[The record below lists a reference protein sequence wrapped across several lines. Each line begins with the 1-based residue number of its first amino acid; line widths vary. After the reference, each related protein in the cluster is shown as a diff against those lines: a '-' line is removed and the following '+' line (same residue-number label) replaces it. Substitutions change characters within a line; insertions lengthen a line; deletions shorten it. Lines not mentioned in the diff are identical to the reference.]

1 VPVTV
6 YLDTSFLM
14 LCAKF
19 HADLLSEAEKLVQK
33 KVEFL
38 VPASVHQE
46 LTDLSRDAGTSGRD
60 ARVALQLI
68 DQRGIRIVAAARRA
82 DADDVLADAS
92 ELPRVVVATA
102 DHRLRRR
109 IRAAQRPVIFLREKA
124 KLELEGIEA
133 AYW

>member
-1 VPVTV
+1 
-6 YLDTSFLM
+6 M
-14 LCAKF
+14 LSAKF
-19 HADLLSEAEKLVQK
+19 HTDILSEAERLVQQN
-33 KVEFL
+33 VEFL
-38 VPASVHQE
+38 VPASVHRE
-46 LTDLSRDAGTSGRD
+46 LTDLSRDAGRSGRD

-68 DQRGIRIVAAARRA
+68 DQRGIRIVAAVGRIC
-82 DADDVLADAS
+82 ADDALLRAS